1 MFVRHIESPYQI
13 FIILGSFI
21 GDFFMK
27 VMISTILSIGFI
39 YTECSDLGY
48 NECITYSQYCD
59 WNDELNQCQEIGGGS
74 TGGGTG
80 GGSSDG
86 PYDYATITENDGLRN
101 GSDYRD
107 GVVYYPINAN
117 PPYKSIVLTPG
128 FGGSSSEMSAWA
140 QFYASHGFIAM
151 RVGPNDEINDSH
163 EDRGEGLLDGIE
175 SIRQENTRLE
185 SPLYSLIDMNSFS
198 VSGYS
203 MGGGASHNAAMID
216 ESSIQTI
223 ISLNPTVLF
232 EDCEFCPANTY
243 EGVEYCICLAPEL
256 INHTVP
262 SLIFAGEVEINEL
275 SGYAGLLGQD
285 IYENMIETTDKIMFE
300 GAGSGHGF
308 AISPYGEVSEYA
320 LNWLKYQALNDDS
333 VCESLLLTP
342 SSASVYLTNLSC
354 EQGLYGDVNEDSIVN
369 IQDIILV
376 VNLVL
381 TSQYN
386 ASADLN
392 YDNTI
397 NVLDIIGLV
406 NLILN

>member
-1 MFVRHIESPYQI
+1 MKKI
-13 FIILGSFI
+13 FLINF
-21 GDFFMK
+21 
-27 VMISTILSIGFI
+27 ILSSTLLFS
-39 YTECSDLGY
+39 ECYQLSQS
-48 NECITYSQYCD
+48 ECLEYPQYCD
-59 WNDELNQCQEIGGGS
+59 WNDELNQCQDIGGGS

-86 PYDYATITENDGLRN
+86 PYDYATVTENDGLRN

-107 GVVYYPINAN
+107 GVVYYPINAD

-140 QFYASHGFIAM
+140 EFYASHGFIAM

-163 EDRGEGLLDGIE
+163 EDRGAGLLDGIE

-185 SPLYSLIDMNSFS
+185 SPLYNLIDMNSFS

-216 ESSIQTI
+216 ENSIQTI

-262 SLIFAGEVEINEL
+262 SLIFAGEVEIDEL
-275 SGYAGLLGQD
+275 SAYAGMLGQD
-285 IYENMIETTDKIMFE
+285 IYTNMPESTDKIMFE

-308 AISPYGEVSEYA
+308 AAYPNGEVSNYA
-320 LNWLKYQALNDDS
+320 LNWLKYQVLNDDS
-333 VCESLLLTP
+333 ACESLLITP
-342 SSASVYLTNLSC
+342 SLASQYLTNFAC
-354 EQGLYGDVNEDSIVN
+354 EQTLPGDVNEDSIVN
-369 IQDIILV
+369 IQDIILA

-386 ASADLN
+386 SSADLN
-392 YDNTI
+392 YDDTV